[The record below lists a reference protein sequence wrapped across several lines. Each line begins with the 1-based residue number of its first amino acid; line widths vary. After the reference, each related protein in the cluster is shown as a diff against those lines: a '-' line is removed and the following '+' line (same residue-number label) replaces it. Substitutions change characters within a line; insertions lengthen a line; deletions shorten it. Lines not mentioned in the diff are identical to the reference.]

1 MENVRSVY
9 IDILLRRIGR
19 NEKDFSMLWSNADM
33 AILLSAKRLQEEQEL
48 MKKWNFKQQFGTTKW
63 CYFLTHKRCEITTE
77 VWTSPDPDDL
87 GPEDYSALAPLLGPN
102 LPGGF
107 IVHCKFFP
115 EPFQRKTLRKKSKYS
130 TP

>member
-1 MENVRSVY
+1 MPNIENVKSAY
-9 IDILLRRIGR
+9 IDTLLQRIR
-19 NEKDFSMLWSNADM
+19 HKEKDFSMLWSNADM
-33 AILLSAKRLQEEQEL
+33 AIMLSAKRLQEEQEL
-48 MKKWNFKQQFGTTKW
+48 MKKWNFVQRFGTTQW
-63 CYFLTHKRCEITTE
+63 WYFLPHKRCEITTE

-115 EPFQRKTLRKKSKYS
+115 LPYRTVE
-130 TP
+130 